1 MSTLGNPAP
10 NPPPSPPALPV
21 ARQPGAPG
29 PPKVDMMASG
39 EMQAWLSRLKVEDH
53 KIGKRNKYLAGIL
66 AAGVLLLVVILWVVY
81 DKTIGAYAV
90 IDPESIRVE
99 QHPIEQGRLRIR
111 FNVISPG
118 KVCCRRTSGDI
129 ATERI
134 DYFDE
139 ACEVDRNWSWGY
151 QPGENIDLVL
161 RYRGGLFR
169 KTFSATAATF
179 DRADIVILM
188 DTTESMD
195 PYIVELK
202 EKCAVFSEKLDKMAL
217 EHRFA
222 LIGFGD
228 TSEADPWLQ
237 EHGFAP
243 DVGQFITWTDQ
254 VERFNGGDLPE
265 SALDALEKALELPL
279 EEKALRRFYL
289 VTDAAYH
296 EPTGSGATAEDLR
309 KRLREHRVLLR
320 VFSHRKFKPDY
331 EKLLGETGRFQ
342 EIENFGKVLS
352 EGRVLED

>member
-1 MSTLGNPAP
+1 
-10 NPPPSPPALPV
+10 
-21 ARQPGAPG
+21 
-29 PPKVDMMASG
+29 MMASG
-39 EMQAWLSRLKVEDH
+39 EMQAWLSRLKAEDR

-66 AAGVLLLVVILWVVY
+66 AAGVLLLVVVLWIVY
-81 DKTIGAYAV
+81 RNTIGAYAV

-111 FNVISPG
+111 FDVVSPG
-118 KVCCRRTSGDI
+118 KVRCRRTSGKI

-139 ACEVDRNWSWGY
+139 ARQVDRSWSWGY

-161 RYRGGLFR
+161 WYRGGLFR
-169 KTFSATAATF
+169 KTFSATATTF
-179 DRADIVILM
+179 DRADIVILI

-195 PYIVELK
+195 PYLVELK
-202 EKCAVFSEKLDKMAL
+202 EKCAAFSERLDKKAL
-217 EHRFA
+217 KHRFA

-228 TSEADPWLQ
+228 THESDPWLQ
-237 EHGFAP
+237 AHEFTP
-243 DVGQFITWTDQ
+243 DVGQFIAWTDR
-254 VERFNGGDLPE
+254 VERFDGGDLPE

-296 EPTGSGATAEDLR
+296 EPTESGATAEDLC
-309 KRLREHRVLLR
+309 KRLQEQRVLLR
-320 VFSHRKFKPDY
+320 VFSHRKFKTDY
-331 EKLLGETGRFQ
+331 ERLLGETGRFQ